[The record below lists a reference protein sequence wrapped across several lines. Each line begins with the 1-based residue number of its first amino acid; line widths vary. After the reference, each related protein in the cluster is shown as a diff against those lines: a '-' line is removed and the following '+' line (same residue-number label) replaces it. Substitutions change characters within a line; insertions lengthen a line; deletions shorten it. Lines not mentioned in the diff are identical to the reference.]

1 MRHDRTLLPSIALL
15 ALATMARA
23 QTAPKEVDAY
33 VTQSLARFEQPGVAI
48 AVVKDGRVVFQQ
60 GWGVIRLGEAA
71 KVNEHTRFQVASNT
85 KAMTAVT
92 IAMLVDEGK
101 LGWDDPVADHLPW
114 FRLGGDP
121 YVSREL
127 RVRDLL
133 CHRSGLSLGAGD
145 LLWFHSDY
153 STEEIVRRLRF
164 IAPAT
169 SFRSSYAY
177 DNVLYLAAGELV
189 KAVTGRPWQDVATDR
204 ILKPLGMNETAVGI
218 DRVNLS
224 DNVAYPHG
232 RYGGKMQVIP
242 FDSVLNTL
250 AAGGVLASVSD
261 WARWMQVQL
270 DSGRTANGRL
280 WSDRQTR
287 VMWSPHINIGIG
299 NPPPAFLP
307 LRPNFLAY
315 GLGWSLRDYRGLKVV
330 THDGGLAGMLSRT
343 VLIPEKRLGIVVL
356 SNGETLAFQALATWL
371 TDYYLGAPRT
381 DWSAAYAAL
390 GEQGQAAD
398 RAFEDSAQAARH
410 RDIGPSL
417 GLAAYAGRYQDAWY
431 GDVTVTVEDGHL
443 VLHWSHS
450 PALTAD
456 LEHWQYD
463 TFRARMRVPNV
474 ADAFVSFTL
483 KFDGT
488 VDRMTLQPFLPST
501 DFSFNYQ
508 DLLFR
513 PVPATA
519 AHP

>member
-1 MRHDRTLLPSIALL
+1 MLRARTLLTSIALPIL
-15 ALATMARA
+15 AA
-23 QTAPKEVDAY
+23 QAGAQAAPRDVDAY
-33 VTQSLARFEQPGVAI
+33 VTQSLKRFDQPGAAI
-48 AVVKDGRVVFQQ
+48 AVVKDGKVVFQQ
-60 GWGVIRLGEAA
+60 GWGVIKLGEPARI
-71 KVNEHTRFQVASNT
+71 NEHTRFQVASNT
-85 KAMTAVT
+85 KAMTAAT

-101 LGWDDPVADHLPW
+101 LSWDDPVADHLPW

-153 STEEIVRRLRF
+153 SAAEIVRRLRY

-189 KAVTGRPWQDVATDR
+189 KAVTGQEWQDVATAR
-204 ILKPLGMNETAVGI
+204 LLKPLGMNESAVGI
-218 DRVNLS
+218 DRL
-224 DNVAYPHG
+224 DLGQNVAFPHG
-232 RYGGKMQVIP
+232 RIAGKMQVVP

-261 WARWMQVQL
+261 WSKWMQVQL
-270 DSGRTANGRL
+270 DSGRTAGGRL
-280 WSDRQTR
+280 WSEQQTR

-299 NPPPAFLP
+299 SPPPALMA
-307 LRPNFLAY
+307 LRPNFAAY

-343 VLIPEKRLGIVVL
+343 VLIPEKRLGVVVL
-356 SNGETLAFQALATWL
+356 TNGETPAYQALAWWVA
-371 TDYYLGAPRT
+371 DYYLGAPRT
-381 DWSAAYAAL
+381 DWTAAFVAL
-390 GEQGQAAD
+390 GETFQATD
-398 RAFEDSAQAARH
+398 RAFEDSAQAARQ
-410 RDIGPSL
+410 RDAGPSL
-417 GLAAYAGRYQDAWY
+417 PLARYAGRYQDAWY
-431 GDVTVTVEDGHL
+431 GDATLAVEDGHL
-443 VLHWSHS
+443 VMRWAHS

-474 ADAFVSFTL
+474 ADAFVTFTL

-488 VDRMTLQPFLPST
+488 IDRMTLQPFLPST

-513 PVPATA
+513 PVAGGAT
-519 AHP
+519 P

>member
-1 MRHDRTLLPSIALL
+1 MRILTGVITVLMGGAAPLVAS
-15 ALATMARA
+15 A
-23 QTAPKEVDAY
+23 QSAPREVDAY
-33 VTQSLARFEQPGVAI
+33 ITQSLKRFDQPGVAI
-48 AVVKDGRVVFQQ
+48 AVVKDGQVVFQQ
-60 GWGVIRLGEAA
+60 GWGVIKLGEPGRI
-71 KVNEHTRFQVASNT
+71 NEHTRFQVASNT
-85 KAMTAVT
+85 KAMTAAT

-153 STEEIVRRLRF
+153 SSAEIVRRLRF

-189 KAVTGRPWQDVATDR
+189 KAVTGQEWQDVATTR
-204 ILKPLGMNETAVGI
+204 LLKPLGMDESVVGI
-218 DRVNLS
+218 DRVRLT
-224 DNVAYPHG
+224 DNVAWPHG
-232 RYGGKMQVIP
+232 RVGGKMQVVP

-250 AAGGVLASVSD
+250 AAGGVMASVAD
-261 WARWMQVQL
+261 WSKWMQVQL
-270 DSGRTANGRL
+270 DSGRTAAGRL
-280 WSDRQTR
+280 WSAGQTR
-287 VMWSPHINIGIG
+287 TMWSPHINIGIG
-299 NPPPAFLP
+299 NPPPSLAA

-356 SNGETLAFQALATWL
+356 SNGETLAFQALAWWMV
-371 TDYYLGAPRT
+371 DYYLGAPRT
-381 DWSAAYAAL
+381 DWSAALADL
-390 GEQGQAAD
+390 GDQGQATD
-398 RAFEDSAQAARH
+398 SAFEDSAQAARH
-410 RDIGPSL
+410 RETGPSL
-417 GLAAYAGRYQDAWY
+417 PLERFAGRYTDPWY
-431 GDVTVTVEDGHL
+431 GEVSLAVEDGHL
-443 VLHWSHS
+443 VLHWPHS
-450 PALTAD
+450 AALTAD

-463 TFRARMRVPNV
+463 TFRAHMRVPNV
-474 ADAFVSFTL
+474 ADAFVTFTL
-483 KFDGT
+483 KYDGT
-488 VDRMTLQPFLPST
+488 IDRMTMQPFLPST

-513 PVPATA
+513 PAR
-519 AHP
+519 

>member
-1 MRHDRTLLPSIALL
+1 MRRL
-15 ALATMARA
+15 APFAVAFLGAA
-23 QTAPKEVDAY
+23 QLGAQAAPKDIDAY
-33 VTQSLARFEQPGVAI
+33 VTQSLKRFDQPGVAI
-48 AVVKDGRVVFQQ
+48 AVVKEGRVVFQQ
-60 GWGVIRLGEAA
+60 GWGLVKQGESGRI
-71 KVNEHTRFQVASNT
+71 NEHTRFQVASNT
-85 KAMTAVT
+85 KAMTAAT

-153 STEEIVRRLRF
+153 SAEEIVRRLRF

-189 KAVTGRPWQDVATDR
+189 KAVTGQEWQDVATAR
-204 ILKPLGMNETAVGI
+204 ILKPLRMDESAVGI
-218 DRVNLS
+218 DRVRLTE
-224 DNVAYPHG
+224 NVAWPHG
-232 RYGGKMQVIP
+232 RVGGKMQVIP

-250 AAGGVLASVSD
+250 AAGGVLASVAD
-261 WARWMQVQL
+261 WSKWMQVQL
-270 DSGRTANGRL
+270 DSGRTATGRL
-280 WSDRQTR
+280 WSASQTR
-287 VMWSPHINIGIG
+287 TMWAPHIDIDAG
-299 NPPPAFLP
+299 NPTGPLAP
-307 LRPNFLAY
+307 LRANFRAY

-343 VLIPEKRLGIVVL
+343 VLLPEKRLGIVVL
-356 SNGETLAFQALATWL
+356 TNGETLAYQALAWWL
-371 TDYYLGAPRT
+371 VDYYLGAPRT
-381 DWSAAYAAL
+381 DWTAVISTLGDEGRSA
-390 GEQGQAAD
+390 D
-398 RAFEDSAQAARH
+398 KAFEDSAQTARH
-410 RDIGPSL
+410 REAGPSL
-417 GLAAYAGRYQDAWY
+417 PLDRYAGRYTDAWY
-431 GDVTVTVEDGHL
+431 GDATLAVENGHL
-443 VLHWSHS
+443 VLRWSHS
-450 PALTAD
+450 AALTAD

-474 ADAFVSFTL
+474 ADAFVTFAL
-483 KFDGT
+483 KYDGT
-488 VDRMTLQPFLPST
+488 IDRMTMQPFLPST

-513 PVPATA
+513 PASPS
-519 AHP
+519 P